1 MKLRSLLVT
10 LAALCVGTAAHAD
23 EGMWLYSAPPRAQI
37 KAKYGFDLTDAWL
50 DHVRLSSVR
59 FNSGGSA
66 SFVSGEGL
74 VITNHHVAADSL
86 QKMGSQKNNYLRDGF
101 YAKTAA
107 EEIKCN
113 DLEVNVLQSI
123 EDVTSPPALLPSS
136 PSFEAYGRL
145 FRDNPML
152 SYLLNSTIVSG
163 LAVIANLVF
172 CSLAA
177 YPLAR
182 MRFAGRGL
190 VLALVVA
197 TILIPFQVVMI
208 PLYLLMVQVGLRN
221 TLWALIIPQAA
232 TAFGIFLLR
241 QSFLGVPVELE
252 EAARS
257 DGCTSIGEWWN
268 VMLPA
273 ARADLITLAMFVFIG
288 TWSDFLWPL
297 VILDDPKL
305 YTLPLGL
312 QQLASSFSLDWRLV
326 AAGSVVSILP
336 VLVIFI
342 GLQRYILP
350 SASGDAVKG

>member
-1 MKLRSLLVT
+1 MAQLGSGRPRTLLASGLQLAVLLLIAVAMLVPLFWLVSTSLK
-10 LAALCVGTAAHAD
+10 G
-23 EGMWLYSAPPRAQI
+23 P
-37 KAKYGFDLTDAWL
+37 
-50 DHVRLSSVR
+50 
-59 FNSGGSA
+59 
-66 SFVSGEGL
+66 
-74 VITNHHVAADSL
+74 
-86 QKMGSQKNNYLRDGF
+86 
-101 YAKTAA
+101 A
-107 EEIKCN
+107 ENIF
-113 DLEVNVLQSI
+113 
-123 EDVTSPPALLPSS
+123 TSPPALLPSQ
-136 PSFEAYGRL
+136 PSLEAYHRL
-145 FRDNPML
+145 FADNPML
-152 SYLLNSTIVSG
+152 GYIRNSAIVSG
-163 LAVIANLVF
+163 LAVLANLLF

-208 PLYLLMVQVGLRN
+208 PLYLLMVQLGLRN

-241 QSFLGVPVELE
+241 QSFAGVPVELE
-252 EAARS
+252 EAARI
-257 DGCTSIGEWWN
+257 DGCTPLGEWWN
-268 VMLPA
+268 VMIPA

-297 VILDDPKL
+297 VILDDPNL

-326 AAGSVVSILP
+326 AAGAVVSILP
-336 VLVIFI
+336 VLALFI

>member
-1 MKLRSLLVT
+1 MSKAAATSRPIATLAKGLQLALLLV
-10 LAALCVGTAAHAD
+10 LALAMLLPLI
-23 EGMWLYSAPPRAQI
+23 WL
-37 KAKYGFDLTDAWL
+37 
-50 DHVRLSSVR
+50 
-59 FNSGGSA
+59 
-66 SFVSGEGL
+66 VS
-74 VITNHHVAADSL
+74 TSL
-86 QKMGSQKNNYLRDGF
+86 KGP
-101 YAKTAA
+101 A
-107 EEIKCN
+107 EDIF
-113 DLEVNVLQSI
+113 
-123 EDVTSPPALLPSS
+123 TSPPSLLPSQ
-136 PSFEAYGRL
+136 PSLEAYGRL
-145 FRDNPML
+145 FTDNPML
-152 SYLLNSTIVSG
+152 GYILNSTIVSG
-163 LAVIANLVF
+163 IAVIANLLF

-182 MRFAGRGL
+182 MRFAGRGM

-208 PLYLLMVQVGLRN
+208 PLYLLMVQLGLRN
-221 TLWALIIPQAA
+221 TLLALILPQAA

-241 QSFLGVPVELE
+241 QSFAGVPAELE
-252 EAARS
+252 EAARI
-257 DGCTSIGEWWN
+257 DGCTPLGEWWN
-268 VMLPA
+268 VMVPA

-336 VLVIFI
+336 VLAVFI

>member
-1 MKLRSLLVT
+1 MKNRSRALGTNALQLGLLLL
-10 LAALCVGTAAHAD
+10 LALV
-23 EGMWLYSAPPRAQI
+23 MLVPLLWL
-37 KAKYGFDLTDAWL
+37 
-50 DHVRLSSVR
+50 
-59 FNSGGSA
+59 
-66 SFVSGEGL
+66 VS
-74 VITNHHVAADSL
+74 TSL
-86 QKMGSQKNNYLRDGF
+86 KGP
-101 YAKTAA
+101 A
-107 EEIKCN
+107 ENIF
-113 DLEVNVLQSI
+113 
-123 EDVTSPPALLPSS
+123 TSPPALLPSQ

-152 SYLLNSTIVSG
+152 TYLLNSTIVSG

-257 DGCTSIGEWWN
+257 DGCSPIGEWWN

-336 VLVIFI
+336 VLAIFI

>member
-1 MKLRSLLVT
+1 MKNRSRALGTNALQLGLLLL
-10 LAALCVGTAAHAD
+10 LALAMLVPLL
-23 EGMWLYSAPPRAQI
+23 WL
-37 KAKYGFDLTDAWL
+37 
-50 DHVRLSSVR
+50 
-59 FNSGGSA
+59 
-66 SFVSGEGL
+66 VS
-74 VITNHHVAADSL
+74 TSL
-86 QKMGSQKNNYLRDGF
+86 KGP
-101 YAKTAA
+101 A
-107 EEIKCN
+107 ENIF
-113 DLEVNVLQSI
+113 
-123 EDVTSPPALLPSS
+123 TSPPALLPSH
-136 PSFEAYGRL
+136 PSLEAYGRL

-152 SYLLNSTIVSG
+152 TYLLNSTIVSG

-257 DGCTSIGEWWN
+257 DGCTPIGEWWN

>member
-1 MKLRSLLVT
+1 LTLLLALALAMLVPLLWLVSTSLK
-10 LAALCVGTAAHAD
+10 G
-23 EGMWLYSAPPRAQI
+23 P
-37 KAKYGFDLTDAWL
+37 
-50 DHVRLSSVR
+50 
-59 FNSGGSA
+59 
-66 SFVSGEGL
+66 GED
-74 VITNHHVAADSL
+74 I
-86 QKMGSQKNNYLRDGF
+86 F
-101 YAKTAA
+101 
-107 EEIKCN
+107 
-113 DLEVNVLQSI
+113 
-123 EDVTSPPALLPSS
+123 TSPPALLPSQ
-136 PSFEAYGRL
+136 PSLEAYGRL
-145 FRDNPML
+145 FASHPMAT
-152 SYLLNSTIVSG
+152 YLLNSSIVSG
-163 LAVIANLVF
+163 LAVVANLLF

-182 MRFAGRGL
+182 LRFRGRGL

-208 PLYLLMVQVGLRN
+208 PLYLLMVQIGLRN
-221 TLWALIIPQAA
+221 SLWALIIPQAA

-241 QSFLGVPVELE
+241 QSFLAVPVELE

-257 DGCTSIGEWWN
+257 DGCTPLGEWWN
-268 VMLPA
+268 VMIPA

-336 VLVIFI
+336 VLVLFI
-342 GLQRYILP
+342 ALQRHILP
-350 SASGDAVKG
+350 SATGDAVKG

>member
-1 MKLRSLLVT
+1 MNAPNRSSLATGLQLALLLLVAV
-10 LAALCVGTAAHAD
+10 LLLLPLL
-23 EGMWLYSAPPRAQI
+23 WL
-37 KAKYGFDLTDAWL
+37 
-50 DHVRLSSVR
+50 
-59 FNSGGSA
+59 
-66 SFVSGEGL
+66 VS
-74 VITNHHVAADSL
+74 TSL
-86 QKMGSQKNNYLRDGF
+86 KGP
-101 YAKTAA
+101 A
-107 EEIKCN
+107 EDIF
-113 DLEVNVLQSI
+113 
-123 EDVTSPPALLPSS
+123 TSPPALLPSQ
-136 PSFEAYGRL
+136 PSLEAYGRL
-145 FRDNPML
+145 FAANPMGT
-152 SYLLNSTIVSG
+152 YLLNSTIVSA
-163 LAVIANLVF
+163 LAVLANLLF

-182 MRFAGRGL
+182 IRFRGRGL

-208 PLYLLMVQVGLRN
+208 PLYLLMVQIGLRN
-221 TLWALIIPQAA
+221 SLWALIVPQAA

-241 QSFLGVPVELE
+241 QSFLAVPVELE
-252 EAARS
+252 EAARI
-257 DGCTSIGEWWN
+257 DGCTPIGEWWN

-297 VILDDPKL
+297 IILDDPNL

-336 VLVIFI
+336 VLLLFVL
-342 GLQRYILP
+342 LQRYILP

>member
-1 MKLRSLLVT
+1 MSLPLSRPRRSRLSAAAQLILLLLVA
-10 LAALCVGTAAHAD
+10 LAMLVPLL
-23 EGMWLYSAPPRAQI
+23 WL
-37 KAKYGFDLTDAWL
+37 
-50 DHVRLSSVR
+50 
-59 FNSGGSA
+59 
-66 SFVSGEGL
+66 VS
-74 VITNHHVAADSL
+74 TSL
-86 QKMGSQKNNYLRDGF
+86 KGP
-101 YAKTAA
+101 A
-107 EEIKCN
+107 EDIF
-113 DLEVNVLQSI
+113 
-123 EDVTSPPALLPSS
+123 TSPPALWPSQ
-136 PSFEAYGRL
+136 PSFEAYRRL
-145 FRDNPML
+145 FSDNPIGT
-152 SYLLNSTIVSG
+152 YLLNSTIVSG
-163 LAVIANLVF
+163 LAVLANVLF

-182 MRFAGRGL
+182 MNFRGRGL

-208 PLYLLMVQVGLRN
+208 PLYLLMVQIGLRN

-241 QSFLGVPVELE
+241 QSFAGVPVELE
-252 EAARS
+252 EAARI
-257 DGCTSIGEWWN
+257 DGCTPLGEWWN
-268 VMLPA
+268 VMIPA

-297 VILDDPKL
+297 VILDEPEL

-326 AAGSVVSILP
+326 AAGSVISILP
-336 VLVIFI
+336 VLVLFI

>member
-1 MKLRSLLVT
+1 MSKAAATSRPIATLAKGLQLALLLV
-10 LAALCVGTAAHAD
+10 LALT
-23 EGMWLYSAPPRAQI
+23 MLLPLIWL
-37 KAKYGFDLTDAWL
+37 
-50 DHVRLSSVR
+50 
-59 FNSGGSA
+59 
-66 SFVSGEGL
+66 VS
-74 VITNHHVAADSL
+74 TSL
-86 QKMGSQKNNYLRDGF
+86 KGP
-101 YAKTAA
+101 A
-107 EEIKCN
+107 EDIF
-113 DLEVNVLQSI
+113 
-123 EDVTSPPALLPSS
+123 TSPPSLLPSQ
-136 PSFEAYGRL
+136 PSLEAYGRL
-145 FRDNPML
+145 FTDNPML
-152 SYLLNSTIVSG
+152 GYILNSTIVSG
-163 LAVIANLVF
+163 IAVIANLLF

-182 MRFAGRGL
+182 MRFAGRGM

-208 PLYLLMVQVGLRN
+208 PLYLLMVQLGLRN
-221 TLWALIIPQAA
+221 TLLALILPQAA

-241 QSFLGVPVELE
+241 QSFAGVPAELE
-252 EAARS
+252 EAARI
-257 DGCTSIGEWWN
+257 DGCTPVGEWWN
-268 VMLPA
+268 VMVPA

-336 VLVIFI
+336 VLAGFI

>member
-1 MKLRSLLVT
+1 MKNRSRALGTNALQLGLLLL
-10 LAALCVGTAAHAD
+10 LALV
-23 EGMWLYSAPPRAQI
+23 MLVPLLWL
-37 KAKYGFDLTDAWL
+37 
-50 DHVRLSSVR
+50 
-59 FNSGGSA
+59 
-66 SFVSGEGL
+66 VS
-74 VITNHHVAADSL
+74 TSL
-86 QKMGSQKNNYLRDGF
+86 KGP
-101 YAKTAA
+101 A
-107 EEIKCN
+107 ENIF
-113 DLEVNVLQSI
+113 
-123 EDVTSPPALLPSS
+123 TSPPALLPSQ

-152 SYLLNSTIVSG
+152 TYLINSTIVSG

-257 DGCTSIGEWWN
+257 DGCSPIGEWWN